1 MLWNG
6 QACCE
11 AAFLFIGSAMES
23 CIECCSNYAQLIDH
37 AFRRADSNLAP
48 RMREISTG
56 GTIEISIVKSASRQ
70 EIKH

>member
-23 CIECCSNYAQLIDH
+23 CIEGCSSCYAQLIGH
-37 AFRRADSNLAP
+37 AFRRADLNPAP
-48 RMREISTG
+48 RMREISTLLH
-56 GTIEISIVKSASRQ
+56 TLTLW
-70 EIKH
+70 